1 MNIPMRFGRASVGP
15 KGPAPQ
21 IGEHS
26 AEVLSDF
33 GIDEGR
39 IADLQK
45 PESWEMPTTDH
56 MNIREILDAYKSES
70 IDLELAESKIRKSF
84 YSDLGHTLLDLDREA
99 RTGSGEVIFGSGKT
113 ASQIDDIIAD
123 ASKRS

>member
-1 MNIPMRFGRASVGP
+1 
-15 KGPAPQ
+15 
-21 IGEHS
+21 
-26 AEVLSDF
+26 
-33 GIDEGR
+33 
-39 IADLQK
+39 
-45 PESWEMPTTDH
+45 MPTTDH
-56 MNIREILDAYKSES
+56 MNVREILDAYKSES

-123 ASKRS
+123 ASKRGAAWIEISTRNYPSYQRDHLITSRPNFSRRIPTSQSRWKPK